1 MADRALKETKD
12 NPNIL
17 IIDGNPSILA
27 GMEKGLRDLGFDLC
41 CTAAPNSPIDQLH
54 ELNADL
60 AILGPSLDSKTS
72 LRCLHKLRIIDPVVP
87 ILTSCDDYMS
97 GGSSTCPFEGVYSLS
112 ADLDLEEISKAIQ
125 KALRYRLECK
135 FQPDFQL
142 LIGQSQEMENIRSKI
157 HKVCDKDITVLIT
170 GETGTGKEL
179 IARSIHYHS
188 RRSKGPL
195 VKVNCSA
202 LPDELLESEVFGFQ
216 KGAFTGAYRD
226 KPGRLEMANGGTL
239 FIDEIGNLSLSLQVK
254 FLQVLEDR
262 SFSRLGGTEDR
273 IVDTRVVAATN
284 TDLAKKVRDDTFRK
298 DLFYRLNVVPIEAPP
313 LRGRSDDIPLLTDYF
328 LNKYCFEF
336 RKDCLEIPRKI
347 ADLFLIYQWPGNVRE
362 LENVIRRAI
371 ILRNW
376 DFIFKELNLEN
387 LKHDSEDVLLSD
399 DTSHPLVWQDDK
411 VRRFFRD
418 SDFSLKKISN
428 AYVSEAERQ
437 AILKALKQTQWNRK
451 KAAELL
457 RVSYKTLLNRIF
469 EFDLK
474 P

>member
-1 MADRALKETKD
+1 
-12 NPNIL
+12 
-17 IIDGNPSILA
+17 
-27 GMEKGLRDLGFDLC
+27 
-41 CTAAPNSPIDQLH
+41 
-54 ELNADL
+54 
-60 AILGPSLDSKTS
+60 
-72 LRCLHKLRIIDPVVP
+72 
-87 ILTSCDDYMS
+87 
-97 GGSSTCPFEGVYSLS
+97 
-112 ADLDLEEISKAIQ
+112 
-125 KALRYRLECK
+125 
-135 FQPDFQL
+135 
-142 LIGQSQEMENIRSKI
+142 
-157 HKVCDKDITVLIT
+157 
-170 GETGTGKEL
+170 
-179 IARSIHYHS
+179 
-188 RRSKGPL
+188 L

-284 TDLAKKVRDDTFRK
+284 TDLAKKVRDGTFRK

-328 LNKYCFEF
+328 LNKYCFELG
-336 RKDCLEIPRKI
+336 KDCLELPRKI
-347 ADLFLIYQWPGNVRE
+347 ADLFLAYQWPGNVRE

-387 LKHDSEDVLLSD
+387 LQHDSEDVLLSD